1 MGIMSTIGYNTTFI
15 GIRDEGSLVSLT
27 IYVMHVCGIVI
38 EKFQLL
44 VLNENLC
51 KAFIE
56 NSAATRS
63 GLMAIKHVVM
73 TPKKTVYGFLH

>member
-44 VLNENLC
+44 LSNENLC
-51 KAFIE
+51 KSFIE
-56 NSAATRS
+56 NSVSARS
-63 GLMAIKHVVM
+63 GLMAINIFVI
-73 TPKKTVYGFLH
+73 TS